1 MTETINQ
8 IRSKAIDFDM
18 PIDWAIHKK
27 KDYIKER
34 LSEIETQKKTL
45 SKYLIKPTLN
55 KTERELIFQSLTD
68 IKKWEKDLINY
79 HALLSRKFKSYKI
92 NDDMI
97 RIAKEYPIE
106 KLVDVQKGKA
116 LCINHKDTNPS
127 MDCRK
132 NFAHCY
138 VCGETWDTI
147 DIVMKTKNLPFNEA
161 VIFLNQ

>member
-1 MTETINQ
+1 MIQTIEQ
-8 IRSKAIDFDM
+8 IRSKAIDFNM

-27 KDYIKER
+27 KEYVKER
-34 LSEIETQKKTL
+34 LQGIEAQKRIL

-55 KTERELIFQSLTD
+55 KAERELIFLALTD
-68 IKKWEKDLINY
+68 IKKWESDLLRY
-79 HALLSRKFKSYKI
+79 HKLLNSKYRENKI
-92 NDDMI
+92 TDDMI

-106 KLVDVQKGKA
+106 KLVDVQKGKS

-138 VCGETWDTI
+138 VCDETWDTI
-147 DIVMKTKNLPFNEA
+147 DIVMKTQGMEFGEA
-161 VIFLNQ
+161 VRYLNE